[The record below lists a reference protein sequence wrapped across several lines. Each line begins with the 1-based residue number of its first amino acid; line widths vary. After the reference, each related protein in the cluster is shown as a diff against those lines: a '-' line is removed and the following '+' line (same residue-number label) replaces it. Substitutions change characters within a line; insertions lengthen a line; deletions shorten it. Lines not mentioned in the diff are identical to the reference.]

1 MTAVGS
7 KLPNDLGRTHSS
19 GAGKKAEASK
29 DRKARQEEALR
40 RFLNI
45 GCKLTDFHQKSTSK
59 RWTTPISPFLYQN
72 IYPTTAPCGFA
83 MHGRH
88 ARCFDMYHMHLQT
101 MHKKAWIQS
110 CENRNQAK
118 TMELTFFR
126 ENLKKEST
134 GNLKV
139 DFKKRPKTAPM
150 TVGLVKHKRINYY
163 CLGSF
168 NLNMP
173 Q

>member
-1 MTAVGS
+1 MAAAAAAS
-7 KLPNDLGRTHSS
+7 KHGEAKH
-19 GAGKKAEASK
+19 AAAESKHAAAESKHAAANQNPEATK
-29 DRKARQEEALR
+29 DRKALQEEALR

-45 GCKLTDFHQKSTSK
+45 GCKLTDFHQKCTSK

-83 MHGRH
+83 SFGRH

-126 ENLKKEST
+126 ENLKKASD
-134 GNLKV
+134 GNLVV
-139 DFKKRPKTAPM
+139 DMKKRPKTAPM
-150 TVGLVKHKRINYY
+150 TVGYVKVE
-163 CLGSF
+163 
-168 NLNMP
+168 MVT
-173 Q
+173 